1 MYSNCNTNLY
11 CIRLPNKQMRQ
22 GMLEEI
28 KKYKEQ
34 KEQLRKLIV
43 ENDELYKQMQE
54 WRNKK

>member
-1 MYSNCNTNLY
+1 
-11 CIRLPNKQMRQ
+11 
-22 GMLEEI
+22 MLDEI